1 MGGSVFA
8 FAGGKGG
15 VGKTTTTANVAIAL
29 AEQGYEVVAVDADIG
44 MTNLG
49 EFVGV
54 SSERGVHHVLAG
66 EGGVEEV
73 LVSGPAGVRVVPGG
87 EGLTA
92 AVGADPANLREVVE
106 PLRHAADVVLL
117 DTGAGISH
125 QNMVA
130 YGLADAV
137 ALVTTADD
145 LAANDAAKSGEIAG
159 FVDSPVVGTV
169 AMRVRPDADLEGL
182 EQGFDGHVVAA
193 VPEYEDEEADE
204 PRVLSAPDSPAAAE
218 YDRLAGTIADCHEGD
233 DLETAASDASAD
245 VSVPE
250 APSATD
256 GGTEGPA
263 AAAANADAG
272 LLDRLPFLG

>member
-15 VGKTTTTANVAIAL
+15 VGKTTTTANVAVAL
-29 AEQGYEVVAVDADIG
+29 ARQGYEVVAVDADIG

-54 SSERGVHHVLAG
+54 SEERGVHHVLAG
-66 EGGVEEV
+66 EGGVEDV
-73 LVSGPAGVRVVPGG
+73 LVGGPAGVRVVPGG
-87 EGLTA
+87 DDVA
-92 AVGADPANLREVVE
+92 AAAAARPENLREVVE

-159 FVDSPVVGTV
+159 FVDSPVIGTV
-169 AMRVRPDADLEGL
+169 ATRVRPDADLDRL
-182 EQGFDGHVVAA
+182 EAGFDGHVVAA
-193 VPEYEDEEADE
+193 VPEYEATEAPE
-204 PRVLSAPDSPAAAE
+204 PRVVEAPGTPGAAE
-218 YDRLAGTIADCHEGD
+218 YHRLAETLAACHERD
-233 DLETAASDASAD
+233 DYEQVASEASAA
-245 VSVPE
+245 VSAPE
-250 APSATD
+250 APTA
-256 GGTEGPA
+256 
-263 AAAANADAG
+263 ADAG
-272 LLDRLPFLG
+272 PEGSVEAGPDGDGLLAHFPFLG